1 MIVRQRARSSMTASA
16 MVMLAA
22 LMSPSPAA
30 ASTPMAPGEDA
41 TVSVLHAIPPGLG
54 ADVVDVYA
62 GRALIID
69 DLTPGALKTVKLPG
83 GTYALTVLPDG
94 RALGSAA
101 PLLRAPQTK
110 VPAGANVTIT
120 ANLDAAGRPAL
131 NAFTN
136 DTSTVGRGMGR
147 LTVRHIAFASAL
159 DMRNAGRILFTDLRN
174 PRQADLGLKA
184 GRIAPYATIAGTR
197 DVVLRPT
204 PITIVNKPGTLDMG
218 TNTIVYLWG
227 SAVDGPLRAIVQ
239 NVRIDLQ

>member
-1 MIVRQRARSSMTASA
+1 MNVRQRARASITASA
-16 MVMLAA
+16 IVMLATV
-22 LMSPSPAA
+22 MPVSPAA

-41 TVSVLHAIPPGLG
+41 TVSVLHAIPAGLG

-94 RALGSAA
+94 RVLGSAA

-147 LTVRHIAFASAL
+147 LTVRHIAFAPAL
-159 DMRNAGRILFTDLRN
+159 DLRNAGRVLFTDLRN
-174 PRQADLGLKA
+174 PRQVDAGLNA
-184 GRIAPYATIAGTR
+184 GRFAPYATIAGTR

-227 SAVDGPLRAIVQ
+227 SAVDGSLRAVVQ

>member
-1 MIVRQRARSSMTASA
+1 MIVRQRARAIIAASA
-16 MVMLAA
+16 MVMVAA
-22 LMSPSPAA
+22 LMPPSPAA
-30 ASTPMAPGEDA
+30 ASTAMAPGDDA
-41 TVSVLHAIPPGLG
+41 TFSVLHAIPAGLG
-54 ADVVDVYA
+54 VDVIDVYA

-83 GTYALTVLPDG
+83 GSYALTVLPDG
-94 RALGSAA
+94 RTPGGAA
-101 PLLRAPQTK
+101 PLLRASQIK
-110 VPAGANVTIT
+110 VPSGANVTIT
-120 ANLDAAGRPAL
+120 ANLDAAGRPDL

-147 LTVRHIAFASAL
+147 LTVRHIAFAPAL
-159 DMRNAGRILFTDLRN
+159 DLRNAGRVLFTDLRN
-174 PRQADLGLKA
+174 PRQVDAGLNA
-184 GRIAPYATIAGTR
+184 GRFAPYATIAGTR

-227 SAVDGPLRAIVQ
+227 SAVDGSLRAVVQ

>member
-1 MIVRQRARSSMTASA
+1 MIMRHRARASVAASA

-22 LMSPSPAA
+22 FMPPPLAA
-30 ASTPMAPGEDA
+30 ASTPMAPGADA
-41 TVSVLHAIPPGLG
+41 TVSVLHAIPAGLG

-69 DLTPGALKTVKLPG
+69 DLTPGTLKTVKLPG
-83 GTYALTVLPDG
+83 GTYAFTVLPDG
-94 RALGSAA
+94 RALGTAA

-110 VPAGANVTIT
+110 VPAGANVTVT

-147 LTVRHIAFASAL
+147 LTVRHIAFAPAL
-159 DMRNAGRILFTDLRN
+159 DLRNAGRVLFTDLRN
-174 PRQADLGLKA
+174 PRQVDAGLNA
-184 GRIAPYATIAGTR
+184 GRFAPYATIAGTR

-227 SAVDGPLRAIVQ
+227 SAVDGSLRAVVQ

>member
-1 MIVRQRARSSMTASA
+1 MIVRQRARGSITACA
-16 MVMLAA
+16 AVMLAA
-22 LMSPSPAA
+22 LMPSPPAA

-41 TVSVLHAIPPGLG
+41 TVSVLHAIPSGLG

-62 GRALIID
+62 GRTLIVD
-69 DLTPGALKTVKLPG
+69 DLTPGTLKTVKLPG
-83 GTYALTVLPDG
+83 GTYAFTILQDG
-94 RALGSAA
+94 RTPAGGS
-101 PLLRAPQTK
+101 PLLRVAQTK
-110 VPAGANVTIT
+110 VPSGANLTVT

-159 DMRNAGRILFTDLRN
+159 DIRNAGRVLFTGLRN
-174 PRQADLGLKA
+174 SRQADVGLNA
-184 GRIAPYATIAGTR
+184 GRFAPNATVAGSR
-197 DVVLRPT
+197 DVVMRPT
-204 PITIVNKPGTLDMG
+204 PITITNKPGTSDMG

-227 SAVDGPLRAIVQ
+227 SVVDGSLRPFVQ